1 MKTKLTLKEAAI
13 TLITNIAD
21 LFKVKTIIT
30 FTVMG
35 VISYAVLKQIEVPGE
50 YIAFG
55 SAIITWF
62 FNKRKEE

>member
-1 MKTKLTLKEAAI
+1 MKSKLSIKDAAV
-13 TLITNIAD
+13 TLIVNIAE
-21 LFKVKTIIT
+21 LFKVKTILT
-30 FTVMG
+30 FTIIG
-35 VISYAVLKQIEVPGE
+35 VISFAVLKQIEVPGE